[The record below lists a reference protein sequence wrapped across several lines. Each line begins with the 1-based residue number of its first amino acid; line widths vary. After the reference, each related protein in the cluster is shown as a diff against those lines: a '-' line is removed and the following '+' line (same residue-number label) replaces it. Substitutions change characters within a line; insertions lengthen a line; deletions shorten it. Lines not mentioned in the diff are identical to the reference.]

1 MNQLQLSKVSHQ
13 ETNVMT
19 RVNQELINTH
29 QDSSGECGKTVV
41 TDTREEFQ
49 EKDVANNIDANKDA
63 EMEDGYEADS
73 ESGCEADSLRRDLVS
88 RRRVRTKRRA
98 RTGARSARSNGRSG
112 CRETRLRSVRSVRI
126 R

>member
-19 RVNQELINTH
+19 RVNREIINT

-98 RTGARSARSNGRSG
+98 RTGIRRARSKGRSG
-112 CRETRLRSVRSVRI
+112 FRETRLRSVRSVRI